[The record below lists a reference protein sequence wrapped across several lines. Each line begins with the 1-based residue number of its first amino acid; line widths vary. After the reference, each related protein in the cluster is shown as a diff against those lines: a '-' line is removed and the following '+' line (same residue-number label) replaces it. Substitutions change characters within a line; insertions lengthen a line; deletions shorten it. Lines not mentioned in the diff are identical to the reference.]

1 MRGTTLTGHR
11 LGRRPDVGLG
21 FTSIGRSGGGSP
33 RRVLRGACSVG
44 DGQWSLLGLLARAR
58 RATSMASTGSW
69 MLPPRARSR
78 ASPGLSRR
86 ESAPDCREVEV
97 GVHVE
102 VEGAVRVDVGPEQ
115 GREGSTVI
123 VGQALGPL

>member
-1 MRGTTLTGHR
+1 M
-11 LGRRPDVGLG
+11 
-21 FTSIGRSGGGSP
+21 
-33 RRVLRGACSVG
+33 G

-123 VGQALGPL
+123 VGQALGPLGVGEHFLDEQGVDVNERRLQEVQREHRDFLVFAV